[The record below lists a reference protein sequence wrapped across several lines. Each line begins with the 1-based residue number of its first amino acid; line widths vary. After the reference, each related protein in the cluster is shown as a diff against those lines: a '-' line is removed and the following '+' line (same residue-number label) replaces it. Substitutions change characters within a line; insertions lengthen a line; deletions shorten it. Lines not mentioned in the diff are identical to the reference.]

1 MVVGSEL
8 LDLMRRAHEVARK
21 RFGNVVSYSKNV
33 FVPLTRLCRNRCRYC
48 TFRREPDEV
57 ESPYLPPEEVFK
69 IVEAGRRAG
78 CKEVLFTF
86 GERPEERYDEALEWL
101 EEHGYSSTIE
111 YLVDLC
117 RRCVEEYRMLPHSNP
132 GVITR
137 SEMRKLRRWNASLG
151 LMMEIL
157 SDRLCGEGGPH
168 ERSPGKRPEERLRVL
183 EHAGRLKVPFTTGI
197 LIGIGETWEERVET
211 LERILEL
218 HERYGHV
225 QEVIVQNFRAKPGIP
240 MEDHPEPTPADL
252 LRTVAWA
259 RLTLP
264 DVPVQVP
271 PNLNRETG
279 QLALL
284 AGANDW
290 GGVSPV
296 TKDYVNPEAP
306 WPEIEE
312 LKRLTEEVG
321 LRLRERL
328 PIYPEYVR
336 RGWYHANLAD
346 LIEELADE
354 EGFAAG
360 G

>member
-1 MVVGSEL
+1 VRGDEL
-8 LDLMRRAHEVARK
+8 LDRMRRANDMTRE
-21 RFGNVVSYSKNV
+21 RFGNIVSFSKNV
-33 FVPLTRLCRNRCRYC
+33 FVPLTRLCRNECAYC
-48 TFRREPDEV
+48 TFRREPEEV
-57 ESPYLPPEEVFK
+57 ESPFMEPEEVFE
-69 IVEAGRRAG
+69 IVEEGKRAG

-101 EEHGYSSTIE
+101 EERGFSSTVE
-111 YLVDLC
+111 YLEYLC
-117 RRCVEEYRMLPHSNP
+117 RRVVEEYGMLPHSNP
-132 GVITR
+132 GVLKR
-137 SEMRKLRRWNASLG
+137 SEMRRLRRWNASMG

-157 SDRLCGEGGPH
+157 SDRLREEGGPH
-168 ERSPGKRPEERLRVL
+168 ERSPGKDPEVRLKVL
-183 EHAGRLKVPFTTGI
+183 KDAGRLKIPFTTGI

-211 LERILEL
+211 LKAIADVHR
-218 HERYGHV
+218 RYGHV

-252 LRTVAWA
+252 LNTVAEA
-259 RLTLP
+259 RFVLR

-312 LKRLTEEVG
+312 LRRLTEEVG
-321 LRLRERL
+321 LELRERL
-328 PIYPEYVR
+328 PIYPEYVL
-336 RGWYHANLAD
+336 RGWYSREIAD
-346 LIEELADE
+346 VVERLSDE
-354 EGFAAG
+354 DGYAAG
-360 G
+360 

>member
-1 MVVGSEL
+1 MNLGGEL
-8 LDLMRRAHEVARK
+8 LDLMRRANEVARK
-21 RFGNVVSYSKNV
+21 RFGSVVSYSKNV

-57 ESPYLPPEEVFK
+57 DSPYLPPEEVFK

-117 RRCVEEYRMLPHSNP
+117 RRCVEEYGMLPHSNP
-132 GVITR
+132 GVVTK

-157 SDRLCGEGGPH
+157 SDRLCEEGGPH
-168 ERSPGKRPEERLRVL
+168 EHSPGKRPEERLKVL
-183 EHAGRLKVPFTTGI
+183 KYAGQLKVPFTTGI
-197 LIGIGETWEERVET
+197 LIGIGETWRERVET
-211 LERILEL
+211 LEKIREL

-252 LRTVAWA
+252 LRTVAKA
-259 RLTLP
+259 RLMLP
-264 DVPVQVP
+264 DVPIQVP

-346 LIEELADE
+346 VIEELADE

-360 G
+360 